1 MGPKRATAR
10 QGGRPSKY
18 SIGARN
24 KILTLIQRG
33 RSQDEA
39 AREAGV
45 HPATLYRWM
54 DRYPAFG
61 ADVREAALRRDR
73 LKRSLLGNGHYRP
86 SVPWRRDCPEC
97 GSALE
102 VRTAV
107 FRFWRCERWPYCG
120 FASWRPPAPWN
131 CPLCGETTFWSHSRK
146 SIACETYWCRYRQYA
161 RSS

>member
-10 QGGRPSKY
+10 SGGRPSKY

-33 RSQDEA
+33 CSQYEA
-39 AREAGV
+39 VREVGV

-54 DRYPAFG
+54 NRYPAFG
-61 ADVREAALRRDR
+61 ADVREATLRRDR
-73 LKRSLLGNGHYRP
+73 MKRHLLGRNVYRP
-86 SVPWRRDCPEC
+86 SVPWRKDCPEC
-97 GSALE
+97 GSDLE

-107 FRFWRCERWPYCG
+107 FRFWRCERWPHCG

-131 CPLCGETTFWSHSRK
+131 CLLCGEATFWSHSRK
-146 SIACETYWCRYRQYA
+146 SVSCETYWCCYRQ
-161 RSS
+161 RVQPS